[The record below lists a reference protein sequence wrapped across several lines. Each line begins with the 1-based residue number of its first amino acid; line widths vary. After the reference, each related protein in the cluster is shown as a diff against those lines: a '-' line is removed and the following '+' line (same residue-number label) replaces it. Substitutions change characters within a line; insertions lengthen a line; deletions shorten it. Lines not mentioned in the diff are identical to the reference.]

1 MAATPLSTNK
11 FRLYFIVSWVVWAV
25 LYVGVLFRL
34 GYDGKTAV
42 LDSIVSNVLLA
53 GASILV
59 INNLRYYLPRRD
71 QFLYLLLMCITV
83 AGLWLVISRWILL
96 LIFGPEASHAYSISI
111 PIRLGV
117 AVLIIGCVM
126 LVSVVWY
133 SREEQKE
140 TEKRKNES
148 ERLAK
153 DAELFKLRQ
162 QLQPHFLFNS
172 LNSVNALIGSAPDQ
186 ARKMVQ
192 NLSDFLRGTIKKE
205 ENQFI
210 KLAEELEY
218 LNLYLEIEKV
228 RFGYRL
234 KTESD
239 VTPEALECKMPT
251 MLLQPLM
258 ENAIKFGLYGT
269 TGEVL
274 IGLRARVVGK
284 ELVVAVM
291 NPFDPDTQVQ
301 EGTGFGLK
309 SVKRRLYL
317 LFGRNDLVEI
327 NTTKDAFVVIFRIP
341 DAHD

>member
-133 SREEQKE
+133 SREK
-140 TEKRKNES
+140 
-148 ERLAK
+148 
-153 DAELFKLRQ
+153 
-162 QLQPHFLFNS
+162 
-172 LNSVNALIGSAPDQ
+172 
-186 ARKMVQ
+186 
-192 NLSDFLRGTIKKE
+192 
-205 ENQFI
+205 
-210 KLAEELEY
+210 
-218 LNLYLEIEKV
+218 
-228 RFGYRL
+228 
-234 KTESD
+234 
-239 VTPEALECKMPT
+239 
-251 MLLQPLM
+251 
-258 ENAIKFGLYGT
+258 
-269 TGEVL
+269 
-274 IGLRARVVGK
+274 
-284 ELVVAVM
+284 
-291 NPFDPDTQVQ
+291 
-301 EGTGFGLK
+301 
-309 SVKRRLYL
+309 
-317 LFGRNDLVEI
+317 
-327 NTTKDAFVVIFRIP
+327 
-341 DAHD
+341 